1 MSVKKDLIS
10 IIIPVYKVEKYLEK
24 CLQSVI
30 HQTYQNLQ
38 IIIIDDGSPD
48 NCGKICD
55 QYAKLD
61 SRIEVIHK
69 ENQGLSAARN
79 LGISK
84 AKGKY
89 IGFVDSDDWIS
100 EHMYEHMHQII
111 TEKKADVC
119 ICNFYNVIEN
129 ENKIKNA
136 NKGIQEYN
144 KLQILKEVLLDKKIQ
159 SYAWNK
165 LYKRELFNE
174 VQYPV
179 GKKYEDI
186 GTTFYVLEQC
196 DKIVV
201 TGEPEYYY
209 FNRADSIVN
218 HNTEQT
224 ILDYMELVN
233 NRYDYIEKRYKE
245 LKKYNEYYLAK
256 ILLTAYSDASGLEN
270 IGEPLKRELNQMHK
284 KVKGIV
290 QENEKEIY
298 SFFGKKQQKQLI
310 ELLNISK
317 KKMKKEKMIA
327 IADKTA
333 VNQSMS
339 ISMNPQLE
347 SI

>member
-1 MSVKKDLIS
+1 MYVKKDLIS
-10 IIIPVYKVEKYLEK
+10 IIVPVYKVEQYLER

-55 QYAKLD
+55 HYAKLD

-69 ENQGLSAARN
+69 ENEGLSVARN

-84 AKGKY
+84 AKGRY
-89 IGFVDSDDWIS
+89 IGFVDSDDWIDK
-100 EHMYEHMHQII
+100 HMYEHMYQII

-119 ICNFYNVIEN
+119 ICNFYNVIAE

-144 KLQILKEVLLDKKIQ
+144 KIQILREILLDKIIQ

-165 LYKRELFNE
+165 LYKREVFHD
-174 VQYPV
+174 VVYPV

-186 GTTFYVLEQC
+186 GTTFYLLEKC
-196 DKIVV
+196 NKIVV

-209 FNRADSIVN
+209 FNREDSIVN

-233 NRYDYIEKRYKE
+233 NRYDYIEKKYKE
-245 LKKYNEYYLAK
+245 LRKYNEYYLTK
-256 ILLTAYSDASGLEN
+256 ILLTAYADASKLEN
-270 IGEPLKRELNQMHK
+270 MGEQLKKELRQMNK

-290 QENEKEIY
+290 QKNEKEIY
-298 SFFGKKQQKQLI
+298 SFFGKKQQKQLTD
-310 ELLNISK
+310 LLSLNEKKTRK
-317 KKMKKEKMIA
+317 KKLITTTHE
-327 IADKTA
+327 A
-333 VNQSMS
+333 VVNPTITLSMD
-339 ISMNPQLE
+339 PQLG

>member
-1 MSVKKDLIS
+1 MNKKEIRFSV
-10 IIIPVYKVEKYLEK
+10 IIPAYNVEKYIGRAI
-24 CLQSVI
+24 QSVTN
-30 HQTYQNLQ
+30 QTFENYEILVV
-38 IIIIDDGSPD
+38 DDGSSD

-55 QYAKLD
+55 RYAKLD

-69 ENQGLSAARN
+69 ENEGLSAARN

-84 AKGKY
+84 AKGQY
-89 IGFVDSDDWIS
+89 IGFVDSDDWIDK
-100 EHMYEHMHQII
+100 HMYEHMHQII

-119 ICNFYNVIEN
+119 ICNFYNVIGN
-129 ENKIKNA
+129 ENTIKNA

-144 KLQILKEVLLDKKIQ
+144 KLQILKEVLLDKNIQ

-165 LYKRELFNE
+165 LYKRELFDGI
-174 VQYPV
+174 QYPV

-186 GTTFYVLEQC
+186 GTTFYLLEKC
-196 DKIVV
+196 NKIVV

-233 NRYDYIEKRYKE
+233 NRYDYIERRYKE

-256 ILLTAYSDASGLEN
+256 ILLTAYADASRLEN
-270 IGEPLKRELNQMHK
+270 IGKQLKKELNQMNK
-284 KVKGIV
+284 KIKGIV
-290 QENEKEIY
+290 QKDEKEIY
-298 SFFGKKQQKQLI
+298 SFFGKKQQKQLT
-310 ELLNISK
+310 ELLKLNEKKTK
-317 KKMKKEKMIA
+317 KKKI
-327 IADKTA
+327 IT
-333 VNQSMS
+333 NPTITLSMD
-339 ISMNPQLE
+339 PQLE